1 MVQPRSVFPPVE
13 KPWNEVASG
22 GVHLIKNHSVRHLIR
37 RRRWSDHIVNLH
49 LIHIRIYIVLI

>member
-22 GVHLIKNHSVRHLIR
+22 GVHLIKNHSVAL
-37 RRRWSDHIVNLH
+37 S
-49 LIHIRIYIVLI
+49 Y